1 MTGEV
6 AYFAVPT
13 RWRIRTEELPTVGT
27 EKVDKKGLRSE
38 FADRDST

>member
-13 RWRIRTEELPTVGT
+13 RWRIRTEPLPTVGT
-27 EKVDKKGLRSE
+27 EKVDKTSLHTE
-38 FADRDST
+38 FDPPELA